1 MVLLIKTSQQKV
13 FLSFSNSESIF
24 RITGYQTDYI
34 ISRKAHVKKTIAVA
48 CDHAGFELKECVIDT
63 IKKTGCDVIDVGTY
77 SKESA
82 DFPDYVKLGSDKIIN
97 GKAEAGVFICGS
109 GVGVCIAANKIPGI
123 YASVCHDTYSA
134 HQGVEHDGMNVL
146 CLGSR
151 IIGSEVARELV
162 TAFLNAKFNNKPNQ
176 IRRFEKIKSI
186 ERGDFSVSN
195 KIERILELGQSIWYD
210 NIQRCIIRNGELKE
224 MIQRGEIR
232 GLTSNPCS
240 FRKAISDSNDYD
252 TAIAPMAL
260 AGWNCEKIFS
270 QLSVEDIRDAASL
283 FTELYVQTDGKD
295 GYVSLEINPSF
306 SHETEKI
313 VAEARKTWTAVNRPN
328 LMVKIPATE
337 SGISAV
343 RQLVSA
349 GINVNSTLIFSE
361 EQYIKAAEAYISGLE
376 DRIASGQPINKIQS
390 VASVYVCWIDSKIDP
405 LLEKIITEGSEEQA
419 AIARELKGKV
429 GIANCQR
436 IYRQFKKIFS
446 GERFNALQ
454 KKGATIQRPLW
465 AATGCKNDQYSDT
478 IYIDSLIGENTIS
491 SVDPETLK
499 AALDHGCI
507 KAGLP
512 ASDNEI
518 DLVFS
523 KLASI
528 GISLQNITEE
538 LQEEGVNTFE
548 NAFNSMLG
556 DLNKRSDILKKS
568 LGDLYDPVMSNF
580 KKIEEN
586 SILPRIF
593 AKDPTVWTFDIQ
605 AYPEIRNRLGW
616 LDAHM
621 NTAKNI
627 EEFRSILK
635 SLKENGIR
643 KVLLLGM
650 GGSSLAP
657 EVMALT
663 FKEISD
669 LKLEIVDSTDPGQVL
684 EADHSHPTSET
695 VYIISSKSGGTAE
708 VRALL
713 DYFYQR
719 AKDTLGEK
727 AGSHFIAIT
736 DPGTQLERIAK
747 ELNFRNIVLS
757 DPAVGGRFSAITP
770 FGVLPATL
778 IGIDPAIVLE
788 KVNAIAK
795 KSTPS
800 NPVASNEGAALGV
813 YMGTAALLGRD
824 KFTILTDPEL
834 ESFGSW
840 LEQLIAES
848 SGKNGKGI
856 IPVDIE
862 PQTDPSVYAKDR
874 AFVYIQTS
882 GTQCDFIDQLMKVG
896 QPVLTIK
903 LNDLPDLFAEFYR
916 WEIAIS
922 VACSLLE
929 VNAFDQPNVQDS
941 KNRTVAKINEY
952 KEKGVLS
959 EPEVLW
965 EKDGVKVFYSLAEAA
980 NETLKKELA
989 AAKNPAEFISKFLTI
1004 AHSGE
1009 DYVAIN
1015 AYLPR
1020 NEDMLHKLQSLRKE
1034 ILKQTACATTLGFG
1048 PRFQHSTGQLHKGG
1062 ANNGVFIQIVANSP
1076 TDVEIPN
1083 EGMTFAVL
1091 ERAQA
1096 LGDFE
1101 ALMAVNRR
1109 AVRID
1114 LGNQSPS
1121 ILLKK

>member
-1 MVLLIKTSQQKV
+1 M
-13 FLSFSNSESIF
+13 
-24 RITGYQTDYI
+24 
-34 ISRKAHVKKTIAVA
+34 KKTIAVA
-48 CDHAGFELKECVIDT
+48 CDHAGFELKDCIIDT
-63 IKKTGCDVIDVGTY
+63 IQKAGCDVIDVGTY
-77 SKESA
+77 SNESA
-82 DFPDYVKLGSDKIIN
+82 DFPDFVKLGSDKILS
-97 GKAEAGVFICGS
+97 GKADAGVFLCGS

-151 IIGSEVARELV
+151 IIGFEVARELV
-162 TAFLNAKFNNKPNQ
+162 IAFLNAKFNNKPNQ

-195 KIERILELGQSIWYD
+195 KIEKIFELGQSIWYD

-224 MIQRGEIR
+224 MIHRGEIR
-232 GLTSNPCS
+232 GMTSNPCS
-240 FRKAISDSNDYD
+240 FHKAISDSNDYD

-260 AGWNCEKIFS
+260 AGWDCEKIFA

-283 FTELYVQTDGKD
+283 FTELYIQTEGKD
-295 GYVSLEINPSF
+295 GYISLEINPSLA
-306 SHETEKI
+306 HDTEKI

-337 SGISAV
+337 SGISAM
-343 RQLVSA
+343 RQLTAA

-361 EQYIKAAEAYISGLE
+361 EQYIKAAEAFISGLE
-376 DRIASGQPINKIQS
+376 DRVASGQPIDRIQS
-390 VASVYVCWIDSKIDP
+390 VASVYVCWIDLKIDP
-405 LLEKIITEGSEEQA
+405 LLDKIITDGSREQA
-419 AIARELKGKV
+419 AIARELKNKI
-429 GIANCQR
+429 GIANCQK

-446 GERFNALQ
+446 GDRFIELQ
-454 KKGATIQRPLW
+454 KKGAKMQRPLW
-465 AATGCKNDQYSDT
+465 TATGCSNHHYSDT

-491 SVDPETLK
+491 AVDPETLK
-499 AALDHGCI
+499 AALDHGRI

-512 ASDNEI
+512 VTDEEI
-518 DLVFS
+518 DLTFS

-528 GISLQNITEE
+528 GISIRNITEKLE
-538 LQEEGVNTFE
+538 EEGVNTFE
-548 NAFNSMLG
+548 NAFNAMLG
-556 DLNKRSDILKKS
+556 DLKKRSDILKRS
-568 LGDLYDPVMSNF
+568 LGDLYEPVMSNF

-593 AKDPTVWTFDIQ
+593 AKDPTVWTYDIQ

-616 LDAHM
+616 LDAQI
-621 NTAKNI
+621 NTSKNI
-627 EEFRSILK
+627 DEFRSILK
-635 SLKENGIR
+635 SLKENGIT

-663 FKEISD
+663 FRDISD

-684 EADHSHPTSET
+684 EAEQSHPVSET
-695 VYIISSKSGGTAE
+695 IYIVSSKSGGTAE
-708 VRALL
+708 VRALMS
-713 DYFYQR
+713 YFYQR
-719 AKDTLGEK
+719 AINTLGDK

-736 DPGTQLERIAK
+736 DPGTQLERTAK
-747 ELNFRNIVLS
+747 ELNFRNIVIS

-778 IGIDPAIVLE
+778 IGMDPAIVLE
-788 KVNAIAK
+788 KVNGIAK
-795 KSTPS
+795 KSSPS

-862 PQTDPSVYAKDR
+862 PKVNPSDYGKDR
-874 AFVYIQTS
+874 AFIYIQTS
-882 GTQCDFIDQLMKVG
+882 GTQCDFTEQLMEAAH
-896 QPVLTIK
+896 PVLTIK

-952 KEKGVLS
+952 KEKGILT
-959 EPEVLW
+959 EPEALW
-965 EKDGVKVFYSLAEAA
+965 EKDGVKVFYSLGEAD

-989 AAKNPAEFISKFLTI
+989 AAENPASLLSKFLKI
-1004 AHSGE
+1004 ANFGE

-1020 NEDMLHKLQSLRKE
+1020 NRNMLHELQSVREE
-1034 ILKQTACATTLGFG
+1034 ILKQTTCATTLGFG

-1062 ANNGVFIQIVANSP
+1062 ANNGVFIQLVANSAQ
-1076 TDVEIPN
+1076 DAEIPN
-1083 EGMTFAVL
+1083 EGMTFAIL

-1109 AVRID
+1109 AIRID
-1114 LGNQSPS
+1114 LGNQPPS
-1121 ILLKK
+1121 ILIQ